1 LESTQSFVKF
11 PTENKWINGFLKKT
25 IENCYIGLKENRYML
40 INIAD
45 TPKHKFIE
53 KETIRIAKELGFVQ
67 EDTLQLTLSSVMGA
81 GYKYEPIFVFRKES
95 K

>member
-1 LESTQSFVKF
+1 
-11 PTENKWINGFLKKT
+11 
-25 IENCYIGLKENRYML
+25 ML
-40 INIAD
+40 INIAN
-45 TPKHKFIE
+45 TPKYDFIE

>member
-1 LESTQSFVKF
+1 MEYSIGVR
-11 PTENKWINGFLKKT
+11 ENK
-25 IENCYIGLKENRYML
+25 YML
-40 INIAD
+40 INIAN
-45 TPKHKFIE
+45 TPKYDFIE

-81 GYKYEPIFVFRKES
+81 GHKYEPIFVFRKES